1 MLTEV
6 RICGRKLFHRD
17 MWKVL
22 IDGKKWLYLSR
33 PEMFVDPN
41 GLVAGKKDM
50 PIPVRLGFLL
60 AWENNKL
67 ILPERYFHRHSYAW
81 KLLID
86 TLQREGHDIVVFS
99 RGHRMGVVG
108 YVDDTDNSL
117 LQLTSRTRK
126 R

>member
-60 AWENNKL
+60 AWENNTGMG
-67 ILPERYFHRHSYAW
+67 EQQVDSS
-81 KLLID
+81 
-86 TLQREGHDIVVFS
+86 REIFS
-99 RGHRMGVVG
+99 S
-108 YVDDTDNSL
+108 SL
-117 LQLTSRTRK
+117 LRLEATY
-126 R
+126 